1 MVIPVAQECIRRGL
15 AEVEVLA
22 LTSAAATAR
31 AAGLKVRQFRD
42 FVRGDDAPALRW
54 GEELARTMESG
65 GSVEPEETR
74 AYLGLS
80 FADMV
85 SDVGEEEAWRRYRA
99 YGRHQFFPVRTMER
113 ILAQVEPSLVVITNS
128 PRAERAAGVAARRLG
143 VPALCI
149 NSMFAIDEIA
159 WLSESGFCSRL
170 CVLNEEVRRRFID
183 AGRRAEEVVVTGNPS
198 FDALVQPRFRATG
211 ETLRLQFPSG
221 TREIVLWASQPEYRS
236 HPTAPGLVGDPLLPA
251 YILTEMLTWAD
262 AAPGRHLIIRPH
274 PNESIDDPSRA
285 NATLLTTR
293 DCDIA
298 VALNACDVVATMTST
313 VALQAH
319 ALGLPVVQVR
329 GSIFDHSMP
338 LAAMGIAAECRV
350 SEVLPTLES
359 VFARRSQAQ
368 AGDRIGLGG
377 ATAAVVDQISALLAP
392 GVS

>member
-1 MVIPVAQECIRRGL
+1 
-15 AEVEVLA
+15 VEVLA

-85 SDVGEEEAWRRYRA
+85 SDVGEDEAWRRYRA

-159 WLSESGFCSRL
+159 WLSESGFCNRL

-274 PNESIDDPSRA
+274 PNEIIDDPGRA

-298 VALNACDVVATMTST
+298 IALNACDVVATMTST

>member
-159 WLSESGFCSRL
+159 WLSESGFCNRL

-274 PNESIDDPSRA
+274 PNESIDDPGRA

>member
-159 WLSESGFCSRL
+159 WLSESGFCNRL

>member
-42 FVRGDDAPALRW
+42 FVRGDDAPALLW

-85 SDVGEEEAWRRYRA
+85 SDVGEDEAWRRYRA

-159 WLSESGFCSRL
+159 WLSENGFCNRL

-274 PNESIDDPSRA
+274 PNEIIDDPGRA